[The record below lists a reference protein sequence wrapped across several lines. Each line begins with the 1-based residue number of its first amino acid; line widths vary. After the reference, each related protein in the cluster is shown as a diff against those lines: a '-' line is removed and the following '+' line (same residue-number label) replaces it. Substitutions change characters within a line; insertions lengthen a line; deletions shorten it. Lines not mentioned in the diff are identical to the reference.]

1 MSLALIDRPAW
12 ANRLAPTHALWLG
25 PLGLWDFG
33 PMPGWRPW
41 SAPTHRP
48 SAPRPHAGFEAWCQA
63 HPGTGCSL
71 ILSAWLLHELLLDAQ
86 QPLADDTARL
96 AHARSLLLHYH
107 GDAAAQWPLAAWH
120 AAGRRGVSALHA
132 LTLPHLQSIARGS
145 GVALRTVRPW
155 WSLALALAM
164 QQVPRLAHGD
174 AARVLVADGALVTQI
189 DLSRGRLSN
198 LQQRRLPQAT
208 LAALPVPAAGLLC
221 CALGHGLSD
230 HDHDQAIDFDS
241 TRAGA
246 PPGITLL
253 GSLAGEAPAA
263 LWCSP
268 ADAAR
273 APAA

>member
-1 MSLALIDRPAW
+1 MSLATIDRPAW
-12 ANRLAPTHALWLG
+12 TNRLAPSHALWLG
-25 PLGLWDFG
+25 PRGLWDFG
-33 PMPGWRPW
+33 AMPGWRPW
-41 SAPTHRP
+41 TPQTGRP
-48 SAPRPHAGFEAWCQA
+48 SAPQHHRDFEAWCQA
-63 HPGTGCSL
+63 HPGRGCSL

-96 AHARSLLLHYH
+96 AHARSLLQHYH

-164 QQVPRLAHGD
+164 QQLPRLAHGD

-189 DLSRGRLSN
+189 DLSRGRLTH

-208 LAALPVPAAGLLC
+208 LAALPAPAAGLLC
-221 CALGHGLSD
+221 CALGHGLGD
-230 HDHDQAIDFDS
+230 NDAE
-241 TRAGA
+241 AGP

-263 LWCSP
+263 LWCNP

-273 APAA
+273 PLAA